1 MAKSNTAQS
10 GAAATALRVRLT
22 RSPLGSKPRHR
33 RTLAALGLHRVGS
46 SVQHAATP
54 DILGMI
60 RQVSYLLTV
69 EPAAGEES

>member
-1 MAKSNTAQS
+1 MAQS
-10 GAAATALRVRLT
+10 STAAGTIRVRLT

-46 SVQHAATP
+46 SVQHVATP
-54 DILGMI
+54 DIVGMI

-69 EPAAGEES
+69 EPAAGEDS

>member
-1 MAKSNTAQS
+1 MAQS
-10 GAAATALRVRLT
+10 STATGSIRVRLT

-33 RTLAALGLHRVGS
+33 RTVAALGLRRVGS

-60 RQVSYLLTV
+60 KQVSYLLTV
-69 EPAAGEES
+69 EPAGEDS

>member
-1 MAKSNTAQS
+1 MAESSTATGS
-10 GAAATALRVRLT
+10 ICVRLT
-22 RSPLGSKPRHR
+22 RSPLGTKPRHR
-33 RTLAALGLHRVGS
+33 RTLAALGLRRVGS
-46 SVQHAATP
+46 TVQHAATP

>member
-1 MAKSNTAQS
+1 MSMAPASTAP
-10 GAAATALRVRLT
+10 AAIHVRLT

-33 RTLAALGLHRVGS
+33 RTVAALGLRRVGS

-60 RQVSYLLTV
+60 EQVSYLLTV
-69 EPAAGEES
+69 EPVTGEES